1 MDERLPLRYP
11 VSLMDA
17 EPRMKSK
24 PAPVIGFLA
33 ARFDEPY
40 QNAVWQGAVKEA
52 ERIGAALVFFG
63 GQRIGS
69 PIGYEAL
76 DNIAFDLARHSGMS
90 GLIVMSNVIG
100 TYLTTEEQ
108 EEFLSRFS
116 GMHLVSIGF
125 EFPDVPSVRV
135 DASGGMSSIAEHLV
149 RVHGRGRFLFLAGP
163 RGHFEAEARKA
174 EFLRGIASL
183 APVATPDR
191 EPGKVEVL
199 YGDFTEEDARDKVA
213 RFLDTKPG
221 IDAIV
226 AANDLMALG
235 AMRAL
240 ADRGMDVPREV
251 SVTGFDDTEDSRFS
265 IPPLTTVR
273 QPAAELGRMAV
284 NRIAA
289 RLGLADE
296 ERSSQ
301 PPVSFV
307 VRESCGCS
315 HVPER
320 EEAEPVDEEPRAPSG
335 LPPLAALAVEVNRE
349 IRAGRDPSRL
359 RRRSFDPSIREG
371 AFLVVA
377 EGECRFLTSQR
388 IAADRRVAV
397 LNEIEASLVS
407 SFRLED
413 ILGQIARGAREL
425 GISGCWLSL
434 FESKGP
440 APEWAK
446 LLLVADSQDTRIL
459 APFGLRFRSSEL
471 VPGGLPGAW
480 SAYVCAPLRF
490 GDDRLGYLICT
501 ADSVDRRMYE
511 ALRDQVSSALK
522 GAMLMMAERDR
533 ERSLERNVRSRTL
546 ELSAA
551 NARLVEEMER
561 RKSLERELLDVSNRI
576 MGKIGQDIHDNLC
589 QDIAGLGIM
598 AAVLE
603 GRLRREAAGP
613 EADPLAES
621 LERCAEA
628 AAALAKGAGST
639 AARAKDIARGLYPA
653 ELEAKGILSAVKR
666 LVEGAGDHED
676 AAGADVRLEV
686 TKGFVVR
693 DSEKAMHLYRI
704 VQEALANA
712 RKHSGARRIKVGL
725 YMDRETVSVEVSD
738 DGIGIPSLA
747 REDGGMG
754 LHILKYR
761 ASVIG
766 GELRIRSSK
775 DSGTTITCR
784 IPR

>member
-1 MDERLPLRYP
+1 
-11 VSLMDA
+11 MDA
-17 EPRMKSK
+17 ELRMKNK
-24 PAPVIGFLA
+24 GAPVIGFLA
-33 ARFDEPY
+33 ARFDEAY
-40 QNAVWQGAVKEA
+40 QHAVWQGAVEEA

-63 GQRIGS
+63 GQRVSS

-76 DNIAFDLARHSGMS
+76 DNIAFDLAKHSSMS

-100 TYLTTEEQ
+100 TYLSTEEQ
-108 EEFLSRFS
+108 EEFLSRFAH
-116 GMHLVSIGF
+116 MHIVSIGF
-125 EFPDVPSVRV
+125 EFPKVPSVRV

-149 RVHGRGRFLFLAGP
+149 RTHGRSRFLFLAGP
-163 RGHFEAEARKA
+163 RGHLEAEARKA

-183 APVATPDR
+183 APG
-191 EPGKVEVL
+191 PGRVEVL
-199 YGDFTEEDARDKVA
+199 YGDFTERDARDKVA
-213 RFLDTKPG
+213 LFLDSRPG

-226 AANDLMALG
+226 AANDLMAVG

-240 ADRGMDVPREV
+240 SDHGVDVPRDV

-273 QPAAELGRMAV
+273 QPAAELGRMAI
-284 NRIAA
+284 NKIAA
-289 RLGLADE
+289 KLGLVE
-296 ERSSQ
+296 EEFSAP

-307 VRESCGCS
+307 VRESCGCTR
-315 HVPER
+315 VPEK
-320 EEAEPVDEEPRAPSG
+320 EEASSVDEAPYVPAS
-335 LPPLAALAVEVNRE
+335 LDPLAALTVEVNRE
-349 IRAGRDPSRL
+349 IRAGRNPSRL
-359 RRRSFDPSIREG
+359 RRRAFDPSIREG
-371 AFLVVA
+371 ALLVIA

-388 IAADRRVAV
+388 IAADRRVEV
-397 LNEIEASLVS
+397 LGEIEASLVS
-407 SFRLED
+407 SFGMED
-413 ILGQIARGAREL
+413 ILKQIARGTREL

-440 APEWAK
+440 APEWSK
-446 LLLVADSQDTRIL
+446 LFLVSNSQDTRIL

-511 ALRDQVSSALK
+511 ALRDQISSALK
-522 GAMLMMAERDR
+522 GAMLMNAERDR

-546 ELSAA
+546 ELSTA

-561 RKSLERELLDVSNRI
+561 RKSLEHELLDISNRI

-589 QDIAGLGIM
+589 QDIASLGIM

-603 GRLRREAAGP
+603 GQLRRAGAMEEAG
-613 EADPLAES
+613 
-621 LERCAEA
+621 A
-628 AAALAKGAGST
+628 AAALARGAGTT

-653 ELEAKGILSAVKR
+653 ELEAKGILPAVKR
-666 LVEGAGDHED
+666 LVASAADQEGIE
-676 AAGADVRLEV
+676 VKLEV

-693 DSEKAMHLYRI
+693 DSERALHLYRI

-712 RKHSGARRIKVGL
+712 RKHSRAKEIKVGL
-725 YMDRETVSVEVSD
+725 YMDRETISVEVSD

-766 GELRIRSSK
+766 GELRIRSR
-775 DSGTTITCR
+775 DTGTIITCR